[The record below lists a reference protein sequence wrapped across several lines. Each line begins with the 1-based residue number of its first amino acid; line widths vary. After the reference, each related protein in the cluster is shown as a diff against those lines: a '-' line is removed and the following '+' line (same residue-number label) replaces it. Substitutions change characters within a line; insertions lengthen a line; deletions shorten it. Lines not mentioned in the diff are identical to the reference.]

1 MSSELRY
8 LNEAGRAYWRQW
20 LEDLKGEP
28 HKPFPVAML
37 TNPDSTRRAPGGA
50 AVESRIFPTKFELA
64 KTLAPVVATLRAARL
79 PADYW
84 PGVWD
89 WLAAFHFDSICP
101 PQPNGARKLNDL
113 VRYSFNPAWNRK
125 YRHRIFGPV
134 DLYSRLG
141 DYSRL
146 LIHGEPG
153 SLTDWEEQTASRYQ
167 ISGNVGVAEAL
178 FRLYWDDAKQTPKR
192 GAAPNKKTPGT
203 LRRFGDLVQQFDR
216 TFDLLSINAETIL
229 DLLPKEFAPFRK

>member
-1 MSSELRY
+1 MSEIRY
-8 LNEAGRAYWRQW
+8 FNDAGREQWRQW
-20 LEDLKGEP
+20 IEDVKGQSD
-28 HKPFPVAML
+28 KPFPVALL
-37 TNPDSTRRAPGGA
+37 TNGDCTRRAPGGS
-50 AVESRIFPTKFELA
+50 EIGNRIFVTKFALA
-64 KTLAPVVATLRAARL
+64 ETLAPLVGKLRAARL
-79 PADYW
+79 PAVYW

-89 WLAAFHFDSICP
+89 WLAAAHFDSICP
-101 PQPNGARKLNDL
+101 PLPNGARKLNDL

-141 DYSRL
+141 NYSRL
-146 LIHGEPG
+146 LIHGEPS

-178 FRLYWDDAKQTPKR
+178 FRLYWDDKKQAPKR

-216 TFDLLSINAETIL
+216 TFDLLSINAEAIL
-229 DLLPKEFAPFRK
+229 DLLPKEFAPFLK